1 MADEKVQE
9 LSLEDL
15 ESVGGGAQFPSCDK
29 KKKTT
34 AVVNADKHLVSAE
47 AEVSEIETA
56 GLRVAKQIW

>member
-15 ESVGGGAQFPSCDK
+15 ESVGGGVKIDRGDE